1 MTTGQPQV
9 VWLTR
14 GAKAQLM
21 AYARA
26 RNLSPE
32 ELGGDMIL
40 AELRR
45 RRAPPADLPPL
56 DQPTLDR
63 ERRARL
69 AAGLEP
75 QLGVG
80 LVRRI
85 FGHGDV

>member
-14 GAKAQLM
+14 GAKEQLL

-45 RRAPPADLPPL
+45 RRAPPVALPPL
-56 DQPTLDR
+56 DQPTSNQH
-63 ERRARL
+63 RL
-69 AAGLEP
+69 STLVAGLEA
-75 QLGVG
+75 QFGVG
-80 LVRRI
+80 PMRQLLRK
-85 FGHGDV
+85 GD